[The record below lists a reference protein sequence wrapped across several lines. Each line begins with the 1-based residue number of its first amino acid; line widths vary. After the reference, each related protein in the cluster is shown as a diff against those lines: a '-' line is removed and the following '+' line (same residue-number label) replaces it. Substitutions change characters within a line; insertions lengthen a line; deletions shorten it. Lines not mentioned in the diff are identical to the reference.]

1 MFEFINHY
9 FGVNMLNTYVT
20 KSITDV
26 VDPFKYKLRASMI
39 YSVYLRFNPNAI
51 DISLPM
57 IISYLTLSA

>member
-1 MFEFINHY
+1 
-9 FGVNMLNTYVT
+9 MLNTYVT